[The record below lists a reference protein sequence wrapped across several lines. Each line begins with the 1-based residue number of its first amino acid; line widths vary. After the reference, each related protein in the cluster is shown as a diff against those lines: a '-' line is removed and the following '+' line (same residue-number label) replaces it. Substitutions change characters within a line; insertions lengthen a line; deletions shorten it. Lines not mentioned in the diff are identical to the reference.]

1 MITMKNIEHCLIQD
15 TGEACPLYTE
25 GICKA
30 PNPDMNNTRKVPIC
44 INISKDTDVYEY
56 IRQYNAE
63 KSHYLSAKEADKL
76 DKELLEKR
84 RVAYER
90 KEFLRNFCAYEIALI
105 KIVKRKLKQLN
116 KIKEDTEIE
125 TEIKNLFNELNRNDT
140 RTTVEELAPALIK
153 DIEDTTN
160 IYHDLKVKLD
170 IQLKLG
176 REQKEYQDI
185 KIREDEEDNKD
196 I

>member
-30 PNPDMNNTRKVPIC
+30 PNPDRSNTRIVPIC
-44 INISKDTDVYEY
+44 INIGKDTDVYEY

-63 KSHYLSAKEADKL
+63 KSRYLSAKEVDRL

-90 KEFLRNFCAYEIALI
+90 KEFLRNFCAYEIALV
-105 KIVKRKLKQLN
+105 KIVKRKLKHLN
-116 KIKEDTEIE
+116 KIKADTEIE
-125 TEIKNLFNELNRNDT
+125 AEIINLFNELNRTNK

-153 DIEDTTN
+153 DIADTTD
-160 IYHDLKVKLD
+160 IYYDLKEKLD
-170 IQLKLG
+170 VQLKLG

-185 KIREDEEDNKD
+185 KIREDEEYSKD